1 MREESGMKKGK
12 GMEET
17 FELGHEGQ
25 VGIGYMRIRKDS
37 ILRQQG
43 KLGHK
48 YRNLK
53 K

>member
-17 FELGHEGQ
+17 FELDHEGQ
-25 VGIGYMRIRKDS
+25 VGVCYVRVGKDS

-48 YRNLK
+48 QRNLNK
-53 K
+53 